1 MREETADMT
10 EEDATS
16 QAARDEDEEGL
27 EEELDEYLLAQ
38 GDRCL

>member
-16 QAARDEDEEGL
+16 QAARDEDEEQL
-27 EEELDEYLLAQ
+27 EEEPDEYLLAQ

>member
-1 MREETADMT
+1 MT

-16 QAARDEDEEGL
+16 QAASELRAEDEERL

-38 GDRCL
+38 ANRCF

>member
-1 MREETADMT
+1 MADMT

-16 QAARDEDEEGL
+16 QAARQPRAEDEERL

-38 GDRCL
+38 ANRCF